1 MKTVKKSKLI
11 VQSSK
16 YNFNDELQKTIDDYN
31 KEGLIVRIENSFS
44 NSSHVGGSAI
54 FLHNPYVLWGLLV
67 ILAMTITI
75 GEYGE

>member
-1 MKTVKKSKLI
+1 MGKSLSMI
-11 VQSSK
+11 LVAILGSA
-16 YNFNDELQKTIDDYN
+16 I
-31 KEGLIVRIENSFS
+31 
-44 NSSHVGGSAI
+44 VGGSAI